1 MRWIAALSF
10 IPAKVF
16 QLPPSPGAVSQR
28 LGGRDWLLLIAL
40 SVIWGGSFFF
50 AKIAV
55 QELPPFTVVL
65 GRVGIGAIALNLFL
79 LVTGEALPRNWR
91 LWRDFA
97 IMGVL
102 NNLIPFSLI
111 FWGQQ
116 HIASGLASILN
127 ATTPLFTLILAQIL
141 TADDRITPLRL
152 GGIVLGFLGVGVMIG
167 ADALA
172 GFSLNLGS
180 ELAILG
186 AALSYGF
193 AGIFGRRFR
202 GMAPLLPATGQVTC
216 SALILVPVVGLI
228 DRPWTLAM
236 PGAVT
241 WTAIL
246 ALALICTALAYA
258 IFFRILRS
266 AGPTNLSLVTFL
278 IPVSALLLGI
288 LILGEDLAM
297 RHFAGM
303 ALIFAGLA
311 VIDGRLF
318 CRRPKLV

>member
-1 MRWIAALSF
+1 MSF
-10 IPAKVF
+10 N
-16 QLPPSPGAVSQR
+16 AVSP
-28 LGGRDWLLLIAL
+28 LPSAPHLSGRDWALLIAL
-40 SVIWGGSFFF
+40 SIIWGGSFFF
-50 AKIAV
+50 AKIAI
-55 QELPPFTVVL
+55 QELPPLTVAL
-65 GRVGIGAIALNLFL
+65 GRVGIGAIALILIL
-79 LVTGEALPRNWR
+79 LASGQAFPRDLR
-91 LWRDFA
+91 LWRDFL
-97 IMGVL
+97 IMGLL
-102 NNLIPFSLI
+102 NNMIPFSLI

-141 TADDRITPLRL
+141 THDDRITAPRL
-152 GGIVLGFLGVGVMIG
+152 GGIALGFLGVAVMIG
-167 ADALA
+167 PDALQ

-202 GMAPLLPATGQVTC
+202 GLSPLLPATGQVTC
-216 SALILVPVVGLI
+216 SALLLLPIVCVV
-228 DRPWTLAM
+228 DRPWALPM
-236 PGAVT
+236 PGTVTCIAVFG
-241 WTAIL
+241 L
-246 ALALICTALAYA
+246 GLLCTALAYV

-266 AGPTNLSLVTFL
+266 AGPTNLALVTFL

-288 LILGEDLAM
+288 SILGEDVAP
-297 RHFAGM
+297 RHFGGM

-318 CRRPKLV
+318 ARLKPA

>member
-1 MRWIAALSF
+1 MSF
-10 IPAKVF
+10 ARSPSAR
-16 QLPPSPGAVSQR
+16 LPSTLAPSPQQR
-28 LGGRDWLLLIAL
+28 LTGTDWLLLIAL

-50 AKIAV
+50 AKVAV
-55 QELPPFTVVL
+55 QELPPLTVVL

-79 LVTGEALPRNWR
+79 LVKGQALPRDWR
-91 LWRDFA
+91 LWRDFL

-127 ATTPLFTLILAQIL
+127 ATTPLFTLILAQLL
-141 TADDRITPLRL
+141 TADERITPLRL
-152 GGIVLGFLGVGVMIG
+152 GGIVLGFLGVAVMIG
-167 ADALA
+167 PDALA

-180 ELAILG
+180 EVAILG
-186 AALSYGF
+186 AAFSYGF

-202 GMAPLLPATGQVTC
+202 GISPLLPATGQVTC
-216 SALILVPVVGLI
+216 STLLLLPVVCFV
-228 DRPWTLAM
+228 DRPWMLPM
-236 PGAVT
+236 PGPVT
-241 WTAIL
+241 WGSILGL
-246 ALALICTALAYA
+246 ALLCTALAYA

-278 IPVSALLLGI
+278 IPVSALLLGM
-288 LILGEDLAM
+288 LILGEVLAA
-297 RHFAGM
+297 RHFVGM

-318 CRRPKLV
+318 VRRMKPA

>member
-1 MRWIAALSF
+1 MSFAKAPPAGTPPVPSSPHLS
-10 IPAKVF
+10 
-16 QLPPSPGAVSQR
+16 
-28 LGGRDWLLLIAL
+28 GRDWVLLVAL
-40 SVIWGGSFFF
+40 SIIWGGSFFF

-55 QELPPFTVVL
+55 QELPPLTVVL
-65 GRVGIGAIALNLFL
+65 GRVGVGAVALILIL
-79 LVTGEALPRNWR
+79 LASGQALPRDLR
-91 LWRDFA
+91 LWRDFL
-97 IMGVL
+97 IMGLL

-141 TADDRITPLRL
+141 TDDERITAPRL
-152 GGIVLGFLGVGVMIG
+152 GGIVLGFLGVAAMIG
-167 ADALA
+167 PDALQ
-172 GFSLNLGS
+172 GLSLNLGS

-202 GMAPLLPATGQVTC
+202 GLPPLLPATGQVTC
-216 SALILVPVVGLI
+216 SALVLLPIVCLI
-228 DRPWTLAM
+228 DRPWTLPM
-236 PGAVT
+236 PSAVT
-241 WTAIL
+241 WVSVVGL
-246 ALALICTALAYA
+246 ALLCTALAYV

-266 AGPTNLSLVTFL
+266 AGPTNLALVTFL

-288 LILGEDLAM
+288 SILGETLAP

-318 CRRPKLV
+318 ARVKPART